1 MTVKYRT
8 IKALFLYINLCL
20 SVMLDSLSSLVNS
33 KHLKQREMLVRKDVL
48 DVLCLIECLIFDTLL
63 NLNFQMLF
71 SKTYNYTVHP
81 ISHAAHFRLYQAV

>member
-1 MTVKYRT
+1 
-8 IKALFLYINLCL
+8 
-20 SVMLDSLSSLVNS
+20 
-33 KHLKQREMLVRKDVL
+33 MLVRKDVL